1 MVNPVPEIVIPVS
14 IPTVL
19 ESFNLVSAE
28 PTLNDTVPDCVK
40 LKLLL
45 RVIA

>member
-1 MVNPVPEIVIPVS
+1 MVNPVPEIVIPFS

-19 ESFNLVSAE
+19 ESFNRVSAE
-28 PTLNDTVPDCVK
+28 PTLNDTVPDWVE

-45 RVIA
+45 IVMA